1 MTIRSVT
8 DADLPA
14 IMAFWNPLIRD
25 TAVTFSSEEKTV
37 PSLQRMIAE
46 RQAAGR
52 AFLVAEAAGR
62 PVGLATY
69 DRFRASNGYAHTM
82 EHTIILSP
90 DAQGRGLGRA
100 LMAAIED
107 HARRAGAHSM
117 IAAVSAEN
125 RAGEAG
131 LCPGRPPPGC
141 RAQVRALD
149 GPAAV
154 AEDPVSLAC
163 PGAAC
168 QSRAL
173 KARRA

>member
-25 TAVTFSSEEKTV
+25 TAVTFSSEERTV

-125 RAGEAG
+125 RAGEAFH
-131 LCPGRPPPGC
+131 
-141 RAQVRALD
+141 RAL
-149 GPAAV
+149 GY
-154 AEDPVSLAC
+154 
-163 PGAAC
+163 
-168 QSRAL
+168 AL
-173 KARRA
+173 VGRLPDAGRKFGRWMDLLLLQKIL